1 MRCAVGSANDDS
13 KARDVDASLLR
24 ELTGLVGIDLSDE
37 RASALVAQ
45 AVPHLAML
53 RQLDAIADPATE
65 PAAEFRL
72 DRWTRSSHE

>member
-1 MRCAVGSANDDS
+1 MARENRDS
-13 KARDVDASLLR
+13 ETHDVDAALLR
-24 ELTGLVGIDLSDE
+24 DLASLVGVELGDE

-53 RQLDAIADPATE
+53 RLLDAVAIPTTE

-72 DRWTRSSHE
+72 DRWTRSTDA

>member
-1 MRCAVGSANDDS
+1 MGSANDDLG
-13 KARDVDASLLR
+13 ARDVDASLLR
-24 ELTGLVGIDLSDE
+24 EMAGLVGIDLGDE
-37 RASALVAQ
+37 RAGALVAQ

-53 RQLDAIADPATE
+53 RQLDAIVDPATE

>member
-1 MRCAVGSANDDS
+1 MRCAVARENRDS
-13 KARDVDASLLR
+13 KTKDVDAALLR
-24 ELTGLVGIDLSDE
+24 ELANLVGVDLGDE

-53 RQLDAIADPATE
+53 RQLDAVAIAPTE

-72 DRWTRSSHE
+72 DRWTRSTDA